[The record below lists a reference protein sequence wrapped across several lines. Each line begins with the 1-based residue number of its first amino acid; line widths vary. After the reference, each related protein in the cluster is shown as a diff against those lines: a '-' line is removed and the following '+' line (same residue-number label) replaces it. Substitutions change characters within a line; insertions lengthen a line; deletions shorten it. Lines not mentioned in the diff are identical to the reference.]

1 MEYKTISDLAKLGR
15 VSRED
20 AASARLL
27 RRERLERLAML
38 LDQHAGPIRLLS
50 RIEYL
55 SAAER
60 AWLRAD
66 HSPLTVAF
74 NDPVFRAQGLKSD
87 RLGDAMA
94 FFALNKG
101 QAHHLVCDC
110 HYTAAVTP
118 QMIAA
123 RARSLAQRPSIGE
136 LWGNLRAM
144 FGGR

>member
-1 MEYKTISDLAKLGR
+1 MEYKTISDLAKLAR
-15 VSRED
+15 VSKED
-20 AASARLL
+20 ATTARAL

-38 LDQHAGPIRLLS
+38 LDQHTGPIRLLS

-60 AWLRAD
+60 VWLRAD

-74 NDPVFRAQGLKSD
+74 HDPVFRAQGLNSD
-87 RLGDAMA
+87 RLGDGMD
-94 FFALNKG
+94 FFGLTKG

-110 HYTAAVTP
+110 HYPSAVSGP
-118 QMIAA
+118 MIAA

-136 LWGNLRAM
+136 LWGKLRAM